1 MALPFGT
8 EKHLVPLFEKV
19 ESNQTIP
26 LFEKVE
32 QTIPLFEKVEQK

>member
-1 MALPFGT
+1 
-8 EKHLVPLFEKV
+8 V
-19 ESNQTIP
+19 ESKQTIP